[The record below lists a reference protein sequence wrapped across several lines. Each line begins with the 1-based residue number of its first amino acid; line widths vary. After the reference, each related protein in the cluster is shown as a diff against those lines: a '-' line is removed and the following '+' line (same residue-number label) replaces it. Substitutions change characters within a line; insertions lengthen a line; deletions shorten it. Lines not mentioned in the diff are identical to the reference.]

1 MSGQALR
8 AGVAH
13 GALSTDL
20 TPAQVAQVASGL
32 IGAAQ
37 ALGNASGAG
46 ALHTGAAVLT
56 SAATALSAAGAADPK
71 LAQAADV
78 VTQIATCASTVASAV
93 ESGVSLPLAL
103 AQTALNFVPPGP
115 LADMAGALLAAV
127 AYAGSGVNSDLSAAQ
142 GLLGTLA
149 GQALGL
155 AAKYVDLLPPG
166 LAELAREF
174 VLPVLGQIVSGSA
187 AGFDPGALLH
197 AGVDLAFNAVLAGA
211 PLPVQTAASAA
222 RALIRGEDAP
232 AVLRRTLT
240 QLGGP
245 A

>member
-13 GALSTDL
+13 GALDTSL
-20 TPAQVAQVASGL
+20 TPGQVAQVASGL

-46 ALHTGAAVLT
+46 ALRAGAAVL
-56 SAATALSAAGAADPK
+56 SGAATALDAVGNADPK

-78 VTQIATCASTVASAV
+78 ISQIADAASTVATAV
-93 ESGVSLPLAL
+93 ESGVALPVALAL
-103 AQTALNFVPPGP
+103 AAPSFVPPSAP
-115 LADMAGALLAAV
+115 AEMAGALLSAV
-127 AYAGSGVNSDLSAAQ
+127 AYAGSGVNGTLSAAQ

-149 GQALGL
+149 EQALGL
-155 AAKYVDLLPPG
+155 AAKYADLLPPG

-174 VLPVLGQIVSGSA
+174 VLPVLGQIV
-187 AGFDPGALLH
+187 AGGPGGFNPGALMH
-197 AGVDLAFNAVLAGA
+197 AGLDLAFRAVMAGA

-222 RALIRGEDAP
+222 HALIPGDDAP
-232 AVLRRTLT
+232 AVLQRVLT